1 MPWLIQIEEEW
12 SQVDP
17 DAVVSGM
24 AEKTPPKKY
33 NNISKWLFHCTQQ
46 MITVPIEL
54 LQGRIT

>member
-17 DAVVSGM
+17 GAVVSGM

-33 NNISKWLFHCTQQ
+33 NNISKWLFHYTLQ
-46 MITVPIEL
+46 MITDYFF
-54 LQGRIT
+54 